1 MKKQL
6 IIIGIVFILLVVG
19 LSGCMNENKQEEQ
32 NDNIEN
38 KFVGT
43 WSGTSIY
50 SAGSLIITFSSDG
63 TYLSNGDTDYFT
75 GFIYSGTS
83 SGTWKINEG
92 LLVTH
97 PDNGDPAGNFSYQ
110 FSNNDQK
117 LDITNINE
125 MEDADLYILN
135 LIKQ

>member
-50 SAGSLIITFSSDG
+50 SAGSLIVTFSSDG

-125 MEDADLYILN
+125 TEDADLFTLN